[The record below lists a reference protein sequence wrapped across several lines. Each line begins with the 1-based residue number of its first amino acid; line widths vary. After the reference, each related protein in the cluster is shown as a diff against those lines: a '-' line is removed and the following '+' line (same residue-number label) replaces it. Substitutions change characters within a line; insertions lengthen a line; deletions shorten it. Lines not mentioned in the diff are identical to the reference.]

1 MITDLNQS
9 ICRKLIAFASII
21 FVLALFSNVHSQ
33 PKDTANTDFLKER
46 AKLIQEN
53 AARYKVSATEIQTEY
68 AGYKAQAQKCK
79 GAMDEAND
87 GLKMANEAVQ
97 DCETAD
103 KLAQKIIAAK
113 KNTDMLKMLKE
124 AQKKMDNCQY
134 LIQQAND
141 RRKEVLFELK
151 GCK

>member
-1 MITDLNQS
+1 MKHNLNKS
-9 ICRKLIAFASII
+9 IYRKL
-21 FVLALFSNVHSQ
+21 LALITVFCILILSSSVFAQ
-33 PKDTANTDFLKER
+33 PKDTSNMDFLKER

-53 AARYKVSATEIQTEY
+53 AAKNKVSATEIQTEY

-79 GAMDEAND
+79 GAIDEIND
-87 GLKMANEAVQ
+87 GLKMANDAVK

-113 KNTDMLKMLKE
+113 KDTDMLRMLKE
-124 AQKKMDNCQY
+124 AQKRMENCQY
-134 LIQQAND
+134 LILQAKD
-141 RRKEVLFELK
+141 RRKEVQFELK